1 MDFIIGML
9 LIIIVIFIIINFT
22 TISITD
28 TNYQQNQQNQQN
40 QYYNQYPNQNQNF
53 LYSSNNRYN
62 PPLPINANA
71 SLVLNK
77 KLNLEEQ
84 SYDYKQTFFV

>member
-1 MDFIIGML
+1 MDFIIGMFL
-9 LIIIVIFIIINFT
+9 SIIVIFIIINFT

-28 TNYQQNQQNQQN
+28 TNYQQNQQH

>member
-28 TNYQQNQQNQQN
+28 TNYQQNQQN

-84 SYDYKQTFFV
+84 SYDYKQSFFV

>member
-28 TNYQQNQQNQQN
+28 TNYQQNQ
-40 QYYNQYPNQNQNF
+40 YYNQYPNQNQNF

-62 PPLPINANA
+62 TPLPINANA

-84 SYDYKQTFFV
+84 SYDYKQSFFV

>member
-22 TISITD
+22 SISITD
-28 TNYQQNQQNQQN
+28 SNYQQN

-84 SYDYKQTFFV
+84 SYDYKQSFFV

>member
-28 TNYQQNQQNQQN
+28 TNYQQNQQN